1 MSDELPIKPIQT
13 INTPGNLEKD
23 EILEVEED
31 RKFDIKKLSQSIGF
45 TNLEALMKVIHSLIS
60 KTKNLE
66 KHLSKNESEFLML
79 SILEEFVL
87 HLEEQKIINSN
98 DVAVLFD
105 NPKIITH
112 LDGFK
117 SFMKSYMLHGLKED
131 T

>member
-1 MSDELPIKPIQT
+1 MSDELPIKPMQT
-13 INTPGNLEKD
+13 INAPDNLEKD
-23 EILEVEED
+23 EIVEVQED
-31 RKFDIKKLSQSIGF
+31 KKFDIKKLSQSIGF
-45 TNLEALMKVIHSLIS
+45 TNLEALMKVIHSLIG